1 LTALGEHA
9 AAELD
14 YQGIVDPDRAN
25 ILNIVGTYAD
35 YDDADRPAIIAKVNM
50 LLQFKPLTALTND
63 PAEWTDRSSLVGGQ
77 PLWQSDR
84 DPDAWSHD
92 GGLNFWYMSQVGG
105 LYEAVDTP

>member
-1 LTALGEHA
+1 MTALGDHA
-9 AAELD
+9 IAELD

-25 ILNIVGTYAD
+25 IITIVGTYAE
-35 YDDADRPAIIAKVNM
+35 YDDADRPDIIAKVNT

-77 PLWQSDR
+77 PLWQSTR

-92 GGLNFWYMSQVGG
+92 GGHHFWYMSAVGAI
-105 LYEAVDTP
+105 YEAPDAP